1 MKKILRTLYQAIPFK
16 KQFFSFVKLFGVP
29 PESIYRHL
37 HFKGII
43 NIPVSDSISFK
54 VNHHGYQIEN
64 EIFWA
69 GLSNGWEKESIGLW
83 IRMCES
89 SDVIVD
95 IGSNT
100 GIYALIA
107 KAINKEAKV
116 FAFEPVKRV
125 YSKLVK
131 NVELNK
137 FDILPY
143 EKAVSNVD
151 GKALIYDT
159 DEEHTLSV
167 TVNKNTR
174 APGTKVVETEIETIT
189 LNTFIRNSGLKKI
202 DLLKIDV
209 ETHEPEVLEGFSN
222 YLSVFRPTML
232 IEILT
237 DDIGQRVERLVD
249 GLGYLYFN
257 IDENGGIRKL
267 EHIVKS
273 DYYNYL
279 LCNQEY
285 ADKLGL

>member
-1 MKKILRTLYQAIPFK
+1 MKKILKALYQGIPFK
-16 KQFFSFVKLFGVP
+16 RELFSVIKSFWVP

-43 NIPVSDSISFK
+43 NIPVKQSVAFRI
-54 VNHHGYQIEN
+54 NHYGFQIEN

-69 GLSNGWEKESIGLW
+69 GLSNGWEKESMGLW
-83 IRMCES
+83 IKMCES
-89 SDVIVD
+89 SEVIVD
-95 IGSNT
+95 IGANT

-107 KAINKEAKV
+107 KAINREAKV
-116 FAFEPVKRV
+116 IAFEPVKRV
-125 YSKLVK
+125 YSKLLE
-131 NVELNK
+131 NIELNDY
-137 FDILPY
+137 DIFAY
-143 EKAVSNVD
+143 EQAVSNSD

-159 DEEHTLSV
+159 ADEHTLSV

-174 APGTKVVETEIETIT
+174 APGTVVLETEIETIT
-189 LNTFIRNSGLKKI
+189 LNTFIEKNGLKKI

-209 ETHEPEVLEGFSN
+209 ETHEPEVLQGFSV
-222 YLSVFRPTML
+222 YLSLFRPTML

-237 DDIGQRVERLVD
+237 DDIGQRVEKLVE

-267 EHIVKS
+267 DHIVKS